1 MKTALS
7 AVAAAALLGA
17 AATVPAVRNS
27 AALAALSLAGL
38 LVRATAA
45 GWTRTL
51 KLAVPVLFFAALLA
65 GLQALAGAF
74 SPALA
79 LRTMAVFLLS
89 TAAFAV
95 FPWRAAAARIH
106 PRSRL
111 FPAALFLL
119 SIRHFALV
127 LGAETRRM
135 FAARRLAAPR
145 RYGPGWFRSLA
156 WATAAV
162 FRLSLTRAER
172 FYSGLWLRGMAE

>member
-79 LRTMAVFLLS
+79 DRKSV
-89 TAAFAV
+89 V
-95 FPWRAAAARIH
+95 
-106 PRSRL
+106 
-111 FPAALFLL
+111 
-119 SIRHFALV
+119 
-127 LGAETRRM
+127 
-135 FAARRLAAPR
+135 
-145 RYGPGWFRSLA
+145 
-156 WATAAV
+156 
-162 FRLSLTRAER
+162 
-172 FYSGLWLRGMAE
+172 